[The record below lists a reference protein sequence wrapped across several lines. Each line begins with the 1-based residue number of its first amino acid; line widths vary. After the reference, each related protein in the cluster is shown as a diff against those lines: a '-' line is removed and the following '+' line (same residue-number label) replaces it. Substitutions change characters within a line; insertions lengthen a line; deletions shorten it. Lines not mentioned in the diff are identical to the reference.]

1 MRHQQLTPS
10 ARAVARLL
18 TVCGFLASV
27 SAWASAAQERLVEQY
42 LKAAS
47 AGGATAMAE
56 FYLPSDVE
64 EFRATVLKAVEEE
77 GRQSDSAIRE
87 RLFGA
92 GTTLDSLRRMT
103 PPTLLLA
110 ATRSVPLP
118 VVPAKKVEVLGTVE
132 EGKRVHAVAR
142 AWADEKGDGPS
153 RLTLVTLAP
162 YGKDWRISLPENF
175 RARVDAL
182 IAGDTGERPAAA
194 APAAAAT
201 PNTPEIVTL
210 LDSAAKALRDGNCA
224 TFFSVYYS
232 PNFRRTKSESA
243 FKTLVNKCTTSIDI
257 RETYLMPLELAKRLT
272 PKYENNGTRAVYD
285 MRGQGLPFPYFALEQ
300 VGERWFIAD

>member
-1 MRHQQLTPS
+1 MRYRQPTPS
-10 ARAVARLL
+10 APAFACLFA
-18 TVCGFLASV
+18 VCGFFASA
-27 SAWASAAQERLVEQY
+27 SAWSSAAQERLVEQY
-42 LKAAS
+42 LKAS
-47 AGGATAMAE
+47 AGGATAMVE
-56 FYLPSDVE
+56 FYLPADVE
-64 EFRATVLKAVEEE
+64 EFRGTVLKALEDE

-103 PPTLLLA
+103 PPTFLLA

-118 VVPAKKVEVLGTVE
+118 VVPARKIEVLGIVE

-142 AWADEKGDGPS
+142 AWSDEKGNGPS
-153 RLTLVTLAP
+153 RLTLVTLAA
-162 YGKDWRISLPENF
+162 YGKDWRVALPENF
-175 RARVDAL
+175 RARVESL
-182 IAGDTGERPAAA
+182 IAGDSGERAAAA
-194 APAAAAT
+194 APAAPAT

-210 LDSAAKALRDGNCA
+210 LDNAAQALRAGNCA

-243 FKTLVNKCTTSIDI
+243 FKTLVSKCTTSIDI

-272 PKYENNGTRAVYD
+272 PRYENDGARVVYD
-285 MRGQGLPFPYFALEQ
+285 MRGQGLPFPYFALEK
-300 VGERWFIAD
+300 VDERWFIAE